1 MRSRFVAALI
11 GFGFL
16 FFLVAAPGT
25 VESQFRG
32 GPGGG
37 GPGGGGFDA
46 GGLFDRM
53 AKGRGFFLI
62 SETTRFNGPLTK
74 FASEQGIHG
83 ERITRDQFL
92 SFWSKRDSYG
102 AGFGGGKGMGKGG
115 PGMGGPGM
123 AGMSEKDRNEALN
136 AWAESEFKRRDRND
150 DGYLNMD
157 EAPDPLK
164 ADFRKWDLN
173 GDGLISLNEFR
184 AYFTA
189 RFQAG
194 ARDEG
199 DGEATVIRTII
210 EEEDLDKR
218 PVVFRAGK
226 LPKDLPSWFSDLDVD
241 KDGQVALWE
250 WRKGGK
256 DLDEFRNYDLN
267 DDGLITPEEA
277 LQHQALVRAQDLKDG
292 KVVASAGER
301 PFGGKGGF
309 GPGGFGPGG
318 GFGKGGKG
326 KGGPRF
332 EFKRPQ

>member
-83 ERITRDQFL
+83 EPSRIPEVLEQARQLRRGLRRNGNGQRRPRDG
-92 SFWSKRDSYG
+92 WARDG
-102 AGFGGGKGMGKGG
+102 RHG
-115 PGMGGPGM
+115 
-123 AGMSEKDRNEALN
+123 EKDRNEAAN